1 MQRAVFRNRWLP
13 YLLVFPQMAVT
24 VLFFFWPALKSLQL
38 SLYRVSP
45 FGDSMTFVGL
55 ANFAKL
61 LGDAEYYRSVLN
73 SFVFSAGVTVLA
85 VGGSLFMAALATQ
98 KIRGLAAYRTLLL
111 WPYGIA
117 PAVAGIIFLFIFHPT
132 YGILPY
138 FLSFITAYE
147 FNWLLKGWVAMTLV
161 IVSTAWTH
169 LGYNIAFYVAGLLA
183 IPGAVLEAAD
193 VDGAGPLRRFAS
205 IVFPL
210 ISPITFYLVT
220 LNMVFAFFESFG
232 VIDAV
237 TKGGPGDAT
246 MIMVYKLYKDGF
258 IGLNLGSSGAQSV
271 ILMALVIGLTMLQFR
286 YAEKKVHVLP
296 DGQSARAPGS
306 SSSARVARWARWRRP
321 AASRPSPGTRWR
333 STPCSLRASRW
344 WPFPST
350 SRSSSPPRTSS
361 RSSSVRPASS
371 PPSMPWRTTSRR
383 GTRRTWDGCSS
394 TAS

>member
-1 MQRAVFRNRWLP
+1 MQRTVFRNRWLP
-13 YLLVFPQMAVT
+13 YLLVFPQLVVT

-73 SFVFSAGVTVLA
+73 SFVFAGGVTVLSVA
-85 VGGSLFMAALATQ
+85 GSLLMAALATQ

-138 FLSFITAYE
+138 FLSFVTDYE

-161 IVSTAWTH
+161 IVATSWTH

-183 IPGAVLEAAD
+183 IPGSVLEAAD

-210 ISPITFYLVT
+210 VSPITFYLVT

-286 YAEKKVHVLP
+286 YAEKKVTY
-296 DGQSARAPGS
+296 R
-306 SSSARVARWARWRRP
+306 
-321 AASRPSPGTRWR
+321 
-333 STPCSLRASRW
+333 
-344 WPFPST
+344 
-350 SRSSSPPRTSS
+350 
-361 RSSSVRPASS
+361 
-371 PPSMPWRTTSRR
+371 
-383 GTRRTWDGCSS
+383 
-394 TAS
+394 

>member
-1 MQRAVFRNRWLP
+1 MQRTVFRNRWLP
-13 YLLVFPQMAVT
+13 YLLVLPQMAVT
-24 VLFFFWPALKSLQL
+24 VVFFFWPAFKSLQL

-45 FGDSMTFVGL
+45 FGDTMTFVGV
-55 ANFAKL
+55 ANFTKL
-61 LGDAEYYRSVLN
+61 LADPEYYRSVLN
-73 SFVFSAGVTVLA
+73 SFVFAGGVTVLA
-85 VGGSLFMAALATQ
+85 VSSALLMAALATQ
-98 KIRGLAAYRTLLL
+98 KIRGLTLYRTLLL

-138 FLSFITAYE
+138 FLSFVTSYE

-161 IVSTAWTH
+161 IVATAWTH

-183 IPGAVLEAAD
+183 IPGSVLEAAD

-210 ISPITFYLVT
+210 VSPITFYLVT

-246 MIMVYKLYKDGF
+246 TIMVFKLYKDGF
-258 IGLNLGSSGAQSV
+258 IGLNLGSSGAQST

-286 YAEKKVHVLP
+286 YAEKKVTY
-296 DGQSARAPGS
+296 R
-306 SSSARVARWARWRRP
+306 
-321 AASRPSPGTRWR
+321 
-333 STPCSLRASRW
+333 
-344 WPFPST
+344 
-350 SRSSSPPRTSS
+350 
-361 RSSSVRPASS
+361 
-371 PPSMPWRTTSRR
+371 
-383 GTRRTWDGCSS
+383 
-394 TAS
+394 

>member
-1 MQRAVFRNRWLP
+1 MQRTVFRNRWLP

-98 KIRGLAAYRTLLL
+98 KIRGLSVYRTLLL

-138 FLSFITAYE
+138 ILSFITAYE

-161 IVSTAWTH
+161 IVATAWTH

-183 IPGAVLEAAD
+183 VPGAVLEAAD

-205 IVFPL
+205 IIFPL

-286 YAEKKVHVLP
+286 YAEKKVTY
-296 DGQSARAPGS
+296 R
-306 SSSARVARWARWRRP
+306 
-321 AASRPSPGTRWR
+321 
-333 STPCSLRASRW
+333 
-344 WPFPST
+344 
-350 SRSSSPPRTSS
+350 
-361 RSSSVRPASS
+361 
-371 PPSMPWRTTSRR
+371 
-383 GTRRTWDGCSS
+383 
-394 TAS
+394 

>member
-1 MQRAVFRNRWLP
+1 MQRTVFRNRWLP

-55 ANFAKL
+55 ANFTKL

-73 SFVFSAGVTVLA
+73 SFVFAGGVTVLSIA
-85 VGGSLFMAALATQ
+85 SSLLMAALATQ
-98 KIRGLAAYRTLLL
+98 KIRGLAVYRTLLL
-111 WPYGIA
+111 WTYGIA

-138 FLSFITAYE
+138 FLSFVTAYE

-161 IVSTAWTH
+161 IVSTSWTH

-183 IPGAVLEAAD
+183 IPGSVLEAAD

-220 LNMVFAFFESFG
+220 LNMFFAFFESFG

-286 YAEKKVHVLP
+286 YAEKKVTY
-296 DGQSARAPGS
+296 R
-306 SSSARVARWARWRRP
+306 
-321 AASRPSPGTRWR
+321 
-333 STPCSLRASRW
+333 
-344 WPFPST
+344 
-350 SRSSSPPRTSS
+350 
-361 RSSSVRPASS
+361 
-371 PPSMPWRTTSRR
+371 
-383 GTRRTWDGCSS
+383 
-394 TAS
+394 